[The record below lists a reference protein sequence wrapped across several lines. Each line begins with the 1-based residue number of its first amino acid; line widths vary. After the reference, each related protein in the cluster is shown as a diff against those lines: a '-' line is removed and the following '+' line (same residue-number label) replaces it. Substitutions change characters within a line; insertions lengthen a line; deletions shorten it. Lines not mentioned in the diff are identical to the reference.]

1 MSDDTD
7 GLIRLNMSNA
17 KPAVEVLVRA
27 FQNYPL
33 LQYYF
38 PNEAEREK
46 ISSYFLSFAVNT
58 GISYGEVYATSP
70 NLEGIYYLDTVY

>member
-38 PNEAEREK
+38 PRAQMC
-46 ISSYFLSFAVNT
+46 VC
-58 GISYGEVYATSP
+58 
-70 NLEGIYYLDTVY
+70 

>member
-1 MSDDTD
+1 MSDDTE
-7 GLIRLNMSNA
+7 GITKLNMSNA

-38 PNEAEREK
+38 PNEIEREK
-46 ISSYFLSFAVNT
+46 ISSYFLREDIVIFSIFR
-58 GISYGEVYATSP
+58 SLYRY
-70 NLEGIYYLDTVY
+70 